1 MNPTLEKLLEADFFY
16 SEYQGN
22 KCYEVFFRSGPGTD
36 TRAWFDDKYYYP
48 SRTNKIQL
56 SKKNYKILLDKVVK
70 ARETYSI
77 RKELD
82 LMRDLIVPSK
92 AVIYYFVYEGLF
104 IALPA
109 QITDASV
116 FHNLNIMADAVFTS
130 NGKVHKMRGESLREA
145 IQVALDNEFKNV
157 TLLKFEDGQ
166 EALDSIDKH
175 LFAYNAIRKFNSICT
190 DLGQNPKTF

>member
-1 MNPTLEKLLEADFFY
+1 MNPTLKKVLEADFIY

-22 KCYEVFFRSGPGTD
+22 KCYEVFFKSGPGTD

-48 SRTNKIQL
+48 SLTSKIQL
-56 SKKNYKILLDKVVK
+56 SEKNYKILLDKVQK
-70 ARETYSI
+70 AKETCNI
-77 RKELD
+77 KEELN
-82 LMRDLIVPSK
+82 LMRDLSVPSK
-92 AVIYYFVYEGLF
+92 AVIYYFVYKGLF

-109 QITDASV
+109 QITNASV

-130 NGKVHKMRGESLREA
+130 NGKVHKMRGEALREA
-145 IQVALDNEFKNV
+145 IQVALNEEFKNV